1 MLIDHSLGDVV
12 SKIVGQVTSPSPEPN
27 TESALPSSV
36 GELMSQEQ
44 FPMQHCGHG
53 VHQPSNPYPVSNHH
67 TSSISSINSNVDSLA
82 ADTQSPSDSLNFP
95 ISGMV
100 ISDVKNWH
108 DVVWRWEIG
117 DASTMALKDWP
128 KEWYQGGMKMFTGSL
143 YSQRKMIM
151 SMNGV

>member
-1 MLIDHSLGDVV
+1 M
-12 SKIVGQVTSPSPEPN
+12 P
-27 TESALPSSV
+27 
-36 GELMSQEQ
+36 QEQ

-95 ISGMV
+95 IPGMV

-108 DVVWRWEIG
+108 DVVQQ
-117 DASTMALKDWP
+117 
-128 KEWYQGGMKMFTGSL
+128 YFTLPLLVQRTLSDFRQTLPFPMDSADSL
-143 YSQRKMIM
+143 LEVRRSLLEVRRSLLDMT
-151 SMNGV
+151 GFRC